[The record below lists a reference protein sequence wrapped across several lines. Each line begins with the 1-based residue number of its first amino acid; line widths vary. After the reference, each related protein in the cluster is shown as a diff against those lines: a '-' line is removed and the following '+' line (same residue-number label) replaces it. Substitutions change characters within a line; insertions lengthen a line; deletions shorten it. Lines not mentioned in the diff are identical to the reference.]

1 MNASERFIGCVG
13 YIYPS
18 TRRTLSLE
26 FHRIPNH
33 RLAIT
38 THAIDTGSLTTML
51 RNLEER
57 EKLIH
62 LSEVLSGTRFHA
74 AFSLVGRLRYDI
86 SLRRIDSFVYLSC
99 HFVRKLKEIHNM
111 LEMNRLRRTRLYE
124 IGIIERDFRL
134 LSGLPGL
141 SSRPAL
147 IRIDARFSGYEFYQ
161 SFDSPISIASNGD
174 CPDRYPSRSNEM
186 ILV

>member
-1 MNASERFIGCVG
+1 MNALERLIGCVG
-13 YIYPS
+13 YIYPP

-26 FHRIPNH
+26 FYRIPNH

-62 LSEVLSGTRFHA
+62 FSEVLSGTRFHA

-86 SLRRIDSFVYLSC
+86 SLRRIDSSLYFSW
-99 HFVRKLKEIHNM
+99 HFVRKLKEIHNI
-111 LEMNRLRRTRLYE
+111 LEMNRLRRTRSYE

-134 LSGLPGL
+134 LSGLPGS
-141 SSRPAL
+141 SSRPAF
-147 IRIDARFSGYEFYQ
+147 I
-161 SFDSPISIASNGD
+161 
-174 CPDRYPSRSNEM
+174 
-186 ILV
+186 

>member
-1 MNASERFIGCVG
+1 LIECNSYSSSLPYSDRLDYVSTITQELLLVNALERLIGCVG

-26 FHRIPNH
+26 FYRIPNH
-33 RLAIT
+33 CLAIT

-62 LSEVLSGTRFHA
+62 FSEVLSGTRFHA

-86 SLRRIDSFVYLSC
+86 SLRRIDSFVYFSC
-99 HFVRKLKEIHNM
+99 HFVRKLKEIHNI

-134 LSGLPGL
+134 LSGLPGS
-141 SSRPAL
+141 SSRPAF
-147 IRIDARFSGYEFYQ
+147 I
-161 SFDSPISIASNGD
+161 
-174 CPDRYPSRSNEM
+174 
-186 ILV
+186 